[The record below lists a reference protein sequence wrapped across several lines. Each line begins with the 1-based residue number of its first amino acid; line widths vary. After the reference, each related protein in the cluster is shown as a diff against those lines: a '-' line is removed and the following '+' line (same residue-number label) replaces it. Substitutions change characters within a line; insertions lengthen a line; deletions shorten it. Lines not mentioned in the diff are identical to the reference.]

1 MEDLIRIERAEQRF
15 LDMVG
20 DGYLMGTSGQLC
32 TTALR
37 RDKVKRYP
45 TYAANIQKYCPVLSG
60 KQATCEGCKLNGK
73 KVHDCRGATYEVAD
87 DLDIPM
93 TSIGS
98 NSQWKDDDCWAVKGD
113 IVNVPKGML
122 CILFRESQ
130 EKPGVMKHTG
140 ALLRDGTVV
149 DARGHAYGV
158 LHQLMEKFPWTHYA
172 IWIGLYDAIELPEGD
187 YVIEPVDTQKRKTLR
202 LGSQGALVATMQGM
216 LIQLG
221 YDLGTWGADGDFG
234 DQTLKA
240 LKAFQED
247 QQLTVDG
254 KCGPITWTTL
264 DYAIT
269 QLPGDEPDEED
280 PEDDPVSAP
289 DETQDEASADTAN
302 SAQEAKEHATLR
314 LRSRGDEVREIQ
326 TLLNEYFASIKAA
339 QIKVDGIFG
348 PITLGAV
355 LAFQKAAGITQDGV
369 CGPVTWGKLDEVT
382 AKLKTNSID

>member
-1 MEDLIRIERAEQRF
+1 MGDLIRIEKAEAFF
-15 LDMVG
+15 LSCVG
-20 DGYLMGTSGQLC
+20 DAYLMGTSGQLC
-32 TTALR
+32 TPALR
-37 RDKVKRYP
+37 RAKVQRYP
-45 TYAANIQKYCPVLSG
+45 AYAANIQKYCPVLSG
-60 KQATCEGCKLNGK
+60 KQATCVGCKHNGK
-73 KVHDCRGATYEVAD
+73 KAHDCRGITYECAD
-87 DLDIPM
+87 ALDIPM

-98 NSQWKDDDCWAVKGD
+98 NSQWNDDDCWAVKGD
-113 IVNVPKGML
+113 IENVPKGML
-122 CILFRESQ
+122 CILFREDQ

-158 LHQLMEKFPWTHYA
+158 LHQPMEKFPWTHYG
-172 IWIGLYDAIELPEGD
+172 IWISLYDAIELPEGD
-187 YVIEPVDTQKRKTLR
+187 YVIEPADTRKRKTLR

-269 QLPGDEPDEED
+269 KLPGDEPYDEE
-280 PEDDPVSAP
+280 PVSAP
-289 DETQDEASADTAN
+289 DETQDEASTDTGN
-302 SAQEAKEHATLR
+302 SDQEAKERATLR
-314 LRSRGDEVREIQ
+314 LRSRGDEVRKMQ
-326 TLLNEYFASIKAA
+326 TLLNVYLATIKGA

-348 PITLGAV
+348 PITMGAV
-355 LAFQKAAGITQDGV
+355 MAFQKAAGIKQDGI
-369 CGPVTWGKLDEVT
+369 CGPVTWGKLQDME
-382 AKLKTNSID
+382 KSLKNSTTD